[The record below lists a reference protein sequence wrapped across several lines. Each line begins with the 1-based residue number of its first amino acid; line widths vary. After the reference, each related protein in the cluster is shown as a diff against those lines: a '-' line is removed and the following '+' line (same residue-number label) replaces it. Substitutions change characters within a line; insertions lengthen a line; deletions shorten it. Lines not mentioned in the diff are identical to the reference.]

1 MSDVP
6 VNSKTLFGKMFEGF
20 LEVAFPA
27 KSAPNTQDA
36 PPPTAVDVLDTIS
49 KAVVDRISRTTFIS
63 VSPDVKNVTLLGDSL
78 PEDSQPAEHEY
89 VDRYGILELVSSSK
103 DTSRDK
109 FTLLDA
115 GTRSGGAQNYAVKRV
130 ENNRNNIYS
139 ARVFIG
145 VPWTFGDRPVFRG
158 FVSYWLV
165 SRGAVGLIS
174 SENFTEA
181 LKSSGHVANLDIRQF
196 VLTSE
201 KSEKS
206 DTVWI
211 EKFGFEPIAEDAFKA
226 SDDTRFIHFVDKH
239 DVKAVLS
246 LSPDPKKTEKTE
258 KTERKD
264 AKFTDES
271 WTDPTDQLDVTE
283 LSKCVPDAIVLWA
296 KRVASATGNDF
307 EKSSLIFPYKS
318 VDGCINTNA
327 LKSVLAVID
336 AETNLPSSVRKSIR
350 EELEKIQKSSVSIQV
365 SFINKADAL
374 ERGLIYGL
382 VYEPLVKD
390 THDDFATAEDI
401 EAAAHKYLPQ
411 AMLNI
416 QHDKKKNLNKV
427 DSVVVESYIAPCDF
441 KLGSSNVQK
450 GSWILV
456 TKVYNKDLLQS
467 IREGDITGYSLEGTA
482 FKT

>member
-20 LEVAFPA
+20 LEVAFPM
-27 KSAPNTQDA
+27 KSVPNTQDA
-36 PPPTAVDVLDTIS
+36 PPPTVDVLNTIS
-49 KAVVDRISRTTFIS
+49 KAVVDRISRTTFIT
-63 VSPDVKNVTLLGDSL
+63 VSSDIKNVTLLGDSL
-78 PEDSQPAEHEY
+78 PEDSQPADHDY
-89 VDRYGILELVSSSK
+89 VDRYGVLEMTSSS
-103 DTSRDK
+103 SVRDK
-109 FTLLDA
+109 FILLDEGA
-115 GTRSGGAQNYAVKRV
+115 TTGEAQNYAVERV
-130 ENNRNNIYS
+130 ENNRNNIYT
-139 ARVFIG
+139 ARVYVG
-145 VPWTFGDRPVFRG
+145 VPWLFGGRPVFRG

-165 SRGAVGLIS
+165 SRSAVGLVDS
-174 SENFTEA
+174 GDFTEA
-181 LKSSGHVANLDIRQF
+181 LKGEDADLNIQQF
-196 VLTSE
+196 VLAAGSK
-201 KSEKS
+201 KSEE
-206 DTVWI
+206 TAAWI
-211 EKFGFEPIAEDAFKA
+211 KKFGFKTTSESEF
-226 SDDTRFIHFVDKH
+226 SESEDTRFIHFVDKH

-258 KTERKD
+258 KTARKD

-271 WTDPTDQLDVTE
+271 WTDPTDQLDATE
-283 LSKCVPDAIVLWA
+283 LSKCVPDAIVSWA

-327 LKSVLAVID
+327 LKSVLATID
-336 AETNLPSSVRKSIR
+336 DETDLPSSVRKSVR
-350 EELEKIQKSSVSIQV
+350 EELEKIQKASVSIQV

-401 EAAAHKYLPQ
+401 EEAAHKYLPQ